1 MTAVTSATDAADRE
15 ADSNFSEKA
24 VEMDA
29 SSELDVS
36 SEIDALAGSNNNT
49 LLALRELRQ
58 ILGEQE
64 ELRALGALKHRAWR
78 RDVETRIELAIQS
91 LPDDPGPLNPQMLFV
106 RSITAMGE
114 RSPAYL
120 RRLVTYLT
128 SLVWLEEQGG

>member
-1 MTAVTSATDAADRE
+1 MTAVTSATNAADR
-15 ADSNFSEKA
+15 AVDSKLSENA
-24 VEMDA
+24 VPESA
-29 SSELDVS
+29 SGELDVT
-36 SEIDALAGSNNNT
+36 SEIDALAGSNHNT

-58 ILGEQE
+58 VLGEHE

-91 LPDDPGPLNPQMLFV
+91 LPEDPGPLNPQMLFV

-128 SLVWLEEQGG
+128 TLVWLEEQGS